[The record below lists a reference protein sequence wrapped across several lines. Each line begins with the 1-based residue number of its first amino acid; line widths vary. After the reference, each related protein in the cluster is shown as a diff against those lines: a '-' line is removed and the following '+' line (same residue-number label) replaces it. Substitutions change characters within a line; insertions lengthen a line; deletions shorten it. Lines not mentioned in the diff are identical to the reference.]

1 MTQSLARLFWFP
13 VPRPGE
19 DARLRY
25 AARWQHWYDRACGDE
40 RSAAAEPS
48 LHRAVFRV
56 VRRDLFLG
64 LLAAAVNGAAAY
76 GAASAL
82 RTLLHR
88 LTDDSA
94 QLSSLLASG
103 SVCVL
108 LTLVAWL
115 ALNHTTFL
123 AEVVAVG
130 ARVYVES
137 RILLRGKGRGQ
148 NLTVPLER
156 EAARVEA
163 AWASLVM
170 VALVLVT
177 VAYSMTFFLV
187 ALGVA
192 GVTALAI
199 TLLSAVVVYGVAK
212 RLNTTYDELSARSA
226 RRVEVGTFAVDNT
239 VTAWLHNWTDDLA
252 RRYTDRRAEEE
263 RSLKGAA
270 RLMAPISLLATMTP
284 LIALLGA
291 ALTQLAV
298 RGHVDVTGVLASI
311 AVVGG
316 LRSAANALPDLVQDI
331 ARGVSGHRA
340 VARHLAEEP
349 GVPDLPSVPSVAAGR
364 HIAIVGAAGSG
375 KTSVLR
381 AVGRTAG
388 LDGALF
394 VPDEPWTVPGGLREN
409 LMLHRRDRSDEEVRS
424 ALTACRLPAEFLTGY
439 RTGEPP
445 RSWGVSR
452 GQGKRIEL
460 ARALLAGPAPVLVD
474 QPTSGLDDALADGLL
489 AALLSGPWKDTTVV
503 YVTDRPDE
511 QEAADE
517 VWTVADR
524 TVVKVETRTGAG
536 PKAAPDV
543 TAPPVEEVAAEEVAA
558 EAPVPAVASPAP
570 GASRRSSTVRSLR
583 RFGIGRIS
591 LIALVLLASRE
602 ALTIVGDYV
611 VAGGLLAADI
621 RTAALWLAIAIGG
634 GALLSIGGTLLLTMR
649 TIAAA
654 SAHCVGYLA
663 GLMNPRHHAAYRERI
678 AQDRH
683 GKITW
688 DQRRVDETLPSLLL
702 ETLSAAAM
710 LTATV
715 LYVVVSSPVVLVAL
729 AVILAAY
736 LNSAK
741 RSGEVLGAFNTREV
755 TATAALFE
763 QVNALDRDGGRFET
777 TTDGARAMFEWL
789 RPGVAER
796 AFATLDNAAA
806 RRWFSY
812 KLDLL
817 GLTFMAVVVAASVW
831 AHLLGTVSAGM
842 VLGVGLCYSLIAIF
856 GRLGRCAIE
865 LRQVLD
871 SADRLAL
878 PAAPVGSPTR
888 APGADGATLVSF
900 SAVTYVNQRDGT
912 ALLEDFSESFDTGD
926 VVVITGPSGIG
937 KSTFANLV
945 IGHLRPASGTVATL
959 GSGSSYLAG
968 PHRGEILFLTAA
980 PVFRPGP
987 LANHFAGADP
997 AELERLAE
1005 RLALSDVVGRL
1016 PGGFSGTAPVT
1027 GLTELSKSEQQRLAL
1042 LGVLSSRPAIA
1053 ILDEATSE
1061 LGTDEEVAL
1070 MATLLAEAPG
1080 TLFFVIT
1087 HNRKLAALATRRF
1100 HFTSERRLVAAERSD
1115 R

>member
-1 MTQSLARLFWFP
+1 MMPLLARLFWFP

-19 DARLRY
+19 DAQLRY
-25 AARWQHWYDRACGDE
+25 AARWQQWYDGACRDE
-40 RSAAAEPS
+40 RSGTAERS
-48 LHRAVFRV
+48 LHRAVFRI

-64 LLAAAVNGAAAY
+64 LLAAIVNGAAAY

-130 ARVYVES
+130 ARAYVES
-137 RILLRGKGRGQ
+137 RILLRGKGGGR

-187 ALGVA
+187 VLGVA

-212 RLNTTYDELSARSA
+212 RLNTTYDELSTGSA

-252 RRYTDRRAEEE
+252 QRYTDRRADEE

-270 RLMAPISLLATMTP
+270 RLMAPIGLLATMTP

-340 VARHLAEEP
+340 VSRHLARESAA
-349 GVPDLPSVPSVAAGR
+349 PDLPSPPPVAAGR

-381 AVGRTAG
+381 AVGRTDG
-388 LDGALF
+388 FDGALF

-409 LMLHRRDRSDEEVRS
+409 LTLHRSDRTDEELRS
-424 ALTACRLPAEFLTGY
+424 ALTACRLPAEFLTRYG
-439 RTGEPP
+439 TGEPP
-445 RSWGVSR
+445 RGWGVSR

-460 ARALLAGPAPVLVD
+460 ARALLARPAPVLID

-489 AALLSGPWKDTTVV
+489 AALLSGPWKGTTVV

-517 VWTVADR
+517 VWLVADR
-524 TVVKVETRTGAG
+524 TVVKVETRTGTG
-536 PKAAPDV
+536 PKPALDV
-543 TAPPVEEVAAEEVAA
+543 TAPPVEEASPP
-558 EAPVPAVASPAP
+558 APVVASPPP
-570 GASRRSSTVRSLR
+570 GESLRPSPSAVRSLR

-591 LIALVLLASRE
+591 LIVLALLASRE

-611 VAGGLLAADI
+611 VAGGMLAADI

-634 GALLSIGGTLLLTMR
+634 GALLSISGTLLLTMR

-663 GLMNPRHHAAYRERI
+663 GLMNPRHDAAYRERI

-683 GKITW
+683 GKISW

-710 LTATV
+710 LTATI

-736 LNSAK
+736 LNGAK

-763 QVNALDRDGGRFET
+763 QVNALDRDGGRFEST
-777 TTDGARAMFEWL
+777 TNGARAMFEWL

-831 AHLLGTVSAGM
+831 AHRLGPVSAGM

-878 PAAPVGSPTR
+878 PPAPADVR
-888 APGADGATLVSF
+888 APAPAADGTTLVSF
-900 SAVTYVNQRDGT
+900 SAVTYLNRHDGT

-945 IGHLRPASGTVATL
+945 IGHLRPAGGTVATL
-959 GSGSSYLAG
+959 GSDGSYLAG

-987 LANHFAGADP
+987 LADHFAGADP
-997 AELERLAE
+997 VELERLAD

-1016 PGGFSGTAPVT
+1016 PGGFSATVPVT

-1042 LGVLSSRPAIA
+1042 LGALSSRPAIA

-1061 LGTDEEVAL
+1061 LGADEEAAL
-1070 MATLLAEAPG
+1070 MATLLAEAPE
-1080 TLFFVIT
+1080 TLFFIIT